1 VWQVNAITQKSR
13 RAPFTDI
20 FDWLE
25 SPLGLIRP
33 ITGNFLPVEDYVRD
47 DRYVLRA
54 ELPGVDPAKN
64 LDVTVSD
71 GVLSIKAERRDE
83 TEGAHRS
90 EFRYDAFTRSVSLP
104 VGADEEHAQA
114 GYGNGILEVTVP
126 LKGTSEMPH
135 HVPVMID
142 KHIKPA

>member
-1 VWQVNAITQKSR
+1 MSTSTRKGHRV
-13 RAPFTDI
+13 PFTDI

-33 ITGNFLPVEDYVRD
+33 ITGNFLPVEDYVKD
-47 DRYVLRA
+47 DHYVLRA
-54 ELPGVDPAKN
+54 ELPGVDPGKD

-71 GVLSIKAERRDE
+71 GVLRITAERRDE

-90 EFRYDAFTRSVSLP
+90 EFRYGALTRSMPLP
-104 VGADEEHAQA
+104 AGADEEHAQA
-114 GYGNGILEVTVP
+114 SYSNGILEVTVP
-126 LKGTSEMPH
+126 LKDTGDMPH

-142 KHIKPA
+142 KQIKPA